1 MMMEETV
8 PILLIIEDKTLVL
21 YLKAIIAK
29 SFPQALIYVS
39 EDGWEGWELV
49 VNNKPKLIISDLNIT
64 GMNGIQICKK
74 LREVSEF
81 KGTYFIILTAI
92 VEKAQRSLAIQEGAD
107 DFINKPFVEE
117 ELKTKLGVAFRII
130 ELQSKMSED
139 SRLVNDIAEQLQQ
152 DINDFLNL
160 SLKFCQS
167 RFPAA
172 LEMLRQVS
180 EASKW
185 IAKSFG
191 DIEEDEID
199 DIETAALLS
208 YTGKIFLPD
217 TMLKTP
223 VLVDGVPANNLMYQV
238 PVFAHEILSSAR
250 ILKQAAK
257 ILYHVHENFDGSG
270 IPEHIKSW
278 QIPIGSRIIRVVLDY
293 EELRTFRKIPPQTII
308 EKLQTES
315 KRLYDHRV
323 VILMEQYIAS
333 RGGIEGNLKER
344 AILLDEMQEGMSLT
358 RDVYTNSIIKIVSAG
373 TILNGSLIDKIVAH
387 NSSDPILGLL
397 FVKD

>member
-1 MMMEETV
+1 M
-8 PILLIIEDKTLVL
+8 LIIEDKTLVL

-29 SFPQALIYVS
+29 SFPQALIFVS
-39 EDGWEGWELV
+39 EDGWDGWEIV
-49 VNNKPKLIISDLNIT
+49 VNNKPKLIISDLNIP

-81 KGTYFIILTAI
+81 KETYFIILTAI
-92 VEKAQRSLAIQEGAD
+92 VEKAQRSLALQEGAD

-130 ELQSKMSED
+130 ELQNKMTDD
-139 SRLVNDIAEQLQQ
+139 SQLVHDIADQLQQ
-152 DINDFLNL
+152 DIKDFLNL

-167 RFPAA
+167 RFPAS
-172 LEMLRQVS
+172 LEMFRRIS

-185 IAKSFG
+185 IAISFG
-191 DIEEDEID
+191 DIEEDEIY

-217 TMLKTP
+217 TMLKTQ
-223 VLVDGVPANNLMYQV
+223 VLVDGVPSNNLMYQV

-257 ILYHVHENFDGSG
+257 ILYHIHENFDGSG

-278 QIPIGSRIIRVVLDY
+278 QIPIGSRIIRVALDY
-293 EELRTFRKIPPQTII
+293 EELRAFRKIPPQTII
-308 EKLQTES
+308 EKLHTES
-315 KRLYDHRV
+315 KRLYDQRV

-333 RGGIEGNLKER
+333 RGGIEGILKEK
-344 AILLDEMQEGMSLT
+344 AIMLNEMLEGMSLT
-358 RDVYTNSIIKIVSAG
+358 RDVYTNSGIKIVSAG
-373 TILNGSLIDKIVAH
+373 AVLNGSLIDKIVAH

-397 FVKD
+397 FVRE

>member
-1 MMMEETV
+1 MEESV

-29 SFPQALIYVS
+29 SFPQALIFVS
-39 EDGWEGWELV
+39 EDGWDGWEIV
-49 VNNKPKLIISDLNIT
+49 VNNKPKLIISDLNIP

-81 KGTYFIILTAI
+81 KETYFIILTAI
-92 VEKAQRSLAIQEGAD
+92 VEKAQRSLALQEGAD

-130 ELQSKMSED
+130 ELQNKMTDD
-139 SRLVNDIAEQLQQ
+139 SQLVHDIADQLQQ
-152 DINDFLNL
+152 DIKDFLNL

-167 RFPAA
+167 RFPAS
-172 LEMLRQVS
+172 LEMFRRIS

-185 IAKSFG
+185 IAISFG
-191 DIEEDEID
+191 DIEEDEIY

-217 TMLKTP
+217 TMLKTQ
-223 VLVDGVPANNLMYQV
+223 VLVDGVPSNNLMYQV

-257 ILYHVHENFDGSG
+257 ILYHIHENFDGSG

-278 QIPIGSRIIRVVLDY
+278 QIPIGSRIIRVALDY
-293 EELRTFRKIPPQTII
+293 EELRAFRKIPPQTII
-308 EKLQTES
+308 E
-315 KRLYDHRV
+315 
-323 VILMEQYIAS
+323 
-333 RGGIEGNLKER
+333 GILKEK
-344 AILLDEMQEGMSLT
+344 AIMLNEMLEGMSLT
-358 RDVYTNSIIKIVSAG
+358 RDVYTNSGIKIVSAG
-373 TILNGSLIDKIVAH
+373 AVLNGSLIDKIVAH

-397 FVKD
+397 FVRE

>member
-1 MMMEETV
+1 MEDSV

-29 SFPQALIYVS
+29 SYPEALIYVA
-39 EDGWEGWELV
+39 EDGWDGWEII
-49 VNNKPKLIISDLNIT
+49 VNNKPKLIVSDLNIP

-74 LREVSEF
+74 LREVGEF
-81 KGTYFIILTAI
+81 KEIYFIILTAI
-92 VEKAQRSLAIQEGAD
+92 IEKAQRSLAMQEGAD

-117 ELKTKLGVAFRII
+117 ELKTKLGIAFRII
-130 ELQSKMSED
+130 DLQNKMSGD
-139 SRLVNDIAEQLQQ
+139 GQLLNDIAEQLQQ
-152 DINDFLNL
+152 DIKDFQNL
-160 SLKFCQS
+160 AFKFCQS
-167 RFPAA
+167 RFPSTVD
-172 LEMLRQVS
+172 MLRRVA
-180 EASKW
+180 EVSKW

-217 TMLKTP
+217 TMLKTS

-238 PVFAHEILSSAR
+238 PVFAHEILSTAR

-257 ILYHVHENFDGSG
+257 ILYHIHENFDGTG

-278 QIPIGSRIIRVVLDY
+278 QIPIASRIIRVALDY
-293 EELRTFRKIPPQTII
+293 EELRTFRKIPAQTII
-308 EKLQTES
+308 EKLHTES

-333 RGGIEGNLKER
+333 RGGLDGNIKER
-344 AILLDEMQEGMSLT
+344 AIMLNELQDGMNLT
-358 RDVYTNSIIKIVSAG
+358 RDVYTNSGIKIVSSGAV
-373 TILNGSLIDKIVAH
+373 LNASLIDKIVAH
-387 NSSDPILGLL
+387 NSSDPILGLI
-397 FVKD
+397 FVRD

>member
-1 MMMEETV
+1 MEESV

-29 SFPQALIYVS
+29 SFPQALIFVS
-39 EDGWEGWELV
+39 EDGWDGWEIV
-49 VNNKPKLIISDLNIT
+49 VNNKPKLIISDLNIP

-81 KGTYFIILTAI
+81 KETYFIILTAI
-92 VEKAQRSLAIQEGAD
+92 VEKAQRSLALQEGAD

-130 ELQSKMSED
+130 ELQNKMTDD
-139 SRLVNDIAEQLQQ
+139 SQLVHDIADQLQQ
-152 DINDFLNL
+152 DIKDFLNL

-167 RFPAA
+167 RFPAS
-172 LEMLRQVS
+172 LEMFRRIS

-185 IAKSFG
+185 IAISFG
-191 DIEEDEID
+191 DIEEDEIY

-217 TMLKTP
+217 TMLKTQ
-223 VLVDGVPANNLMYQV
+223 VLVDGVPSNNLMYQV

-257 ILYHVHENFDGSG
+257 ILYHIHENFDGSG

-278 QIPIGSRIIRVVLDY
+278 QIPIGSRIIRVALDY
-293 EELRTFRKIPPQTII
+293 EELRAFRKIPPQTII
-308 EKLQTES
+308 EKLHTES
-315 KRLYDHRV
+315 KRLYDQRV

-333 RGGIEGNLKER
+333 RGGIEGILKEK
-344 AILLDEMQEGMSLT
+344 AIMLNEMLEGMSLT
-358 RDVYTNSIIKIVSAG
+358 RDVYTNSGIKIVSAG
-373 TILNGSLIDKIVAH
+373 AVLNGSLIDKIVAH

-397 FVKD
+397 FVRE

>member
-1 MMMEETV
+1 MNMEESV
-8 PILLIIEDKTLVL
+8 PVLLIIEDKTLVL

-29 SFPQALIYVS
+29 SFPQALIYMV
-39 EDGWEGWELV
+39 EDGWDGWEIV
-49 VNNKPKLIISDLNIT
+49 VNNKPKLVISDLNIP

-74 LREVSEF
+74 LREVSELRE
-81 KGTYFIILTAI
+81 TYFIILTAI
-92 VEKAQRSLAIQEGAD
+92 VEKAQRTLAIQEGAD

-130 ELQSKMSED
+130 ELQNKLTD
-139 SRLVNDIAEQLQQ
+139 DRQLVDDIAEQLQQ
-152 DINDFLNL
+152 DIKDFVNL

-167 RFPAA
+167 RFPAS
-172 LEMLRQVS
+172 LEMLRHVS

-191 DIEEDEID
+191 DIDEDEVD
-199 DIETAALLS
+199 DIETAGLLC

-250 ILKQAAK
+250 ILKQSAK

-278 QIPIGSRIIRVVLDY
+278 QIPIGSRIIRAALDY

-308 EKLQTES
+308 EKLHTES

-323 VILMEQYIAS
+323 VILMEQFIAS

-344 AILLDEMQEGMSLT
+344 AIMLNEMQEGMFLT
-358 RDVYTNSIIKIVSAG
+358 RDVYTNSGIKIVSTDAV
-373 TILNGSLIDKIVAH
+373 LSGSLIDKIVAH

-397 FVKD
+397 FVRD